1 MKIYTKAGDR
11 GETHVFGGPRVRK
24 DDPRI
29 DAYGTVDELNAA
41 IGCVRAHSPEPR
53 IDTILERIQHEL
65 FAVGGELAT
74 PDPFEKGMDLV
85 GESHVTRLEA
95 EIDTWE
101 LKLEPLRQFIL
112 PAGTPVAASLHL
124 ARTICRRAER
134 KCVSMTYMAEK
145 PASPRIVKYLNRLS
159 DLLFVLARVAN
170 RLAGVAD
177 VPWQKPE
184 RSAADTDE

>member
-41 IGCVRAHSPEPR
+41 IGCVRAHRPEPR
-53 IDTILERIQHEL
+53 IDAILERVQHEL

-95 EIDTWE
+95 EIDAWE
-101 LKLEPLRQFIL
+101 LELEPLRQFIL

-145 PASPRIVKYLNRLS
+145 PVSPRIVKYLNRLS
-159 DLLFVLARVAN
+159 DLLFVLARAAN

-184 RSAADTDE
+184 RSSADAEE

>member
-24 DDPRI
+24 DDLRI
-29 DAYGTVDELNAA
+29 EAYGTVDELNAA
-41 IGCVRAHSPEPR
+41 IGCVRAQRPDPR
-53 IDTILERIQHEL
+53 LDTILERIQHEL

-85 GESHVTRLEA
+85 GESHVIRLEA

-101 LKLEPLRQFIL
+101 LELEPLRQFIL
-112 PAGTPVAASLHL
+112 PAGTPAAAALHL

-134 KCVSMTYMAEK
+134 KCVSMTYTAEK

-159 DLLFVLARVAN
+159 DLLFVMARVAN
-170 RLAGVAD
+170 KLEGVAD
-177 VPWQKPE
+177 VPWQKPV
-184 RSAADTDE
+184 RSTGEGEE

>member
-24 DDPRI
+24 DDLRI
-29 DAYGTVDELNAA
+29 EAYGTVDELNAA
-41 IGCVRAHSPEPR
+41 IGAVRALRPDPR
-53 IDTILERIQHEL
+53 LDAALERVQHEL

-74 PDPFEKGMDLV
+74 PDPLEKGMDLV
-85 GESHVTRLEA
+85 GDAHVARLET
-95 EIDTWE
+95 EIDAWE
-101 LKLEPLRQFIL
+101 LELPPLRQFIL

-134 KCVSMTYMAEK
+134 RCVSMTYLAEK
-145 PASPRIVKYLNRLS
+145 PVSPRIVQYLNRLS
-159 DLLFVLARVAN
+159 DLLFVMARVAN
-170 RLAGVAD
+170 MLAAVPD

-184 RSAADTDE
+184 RASG